1 MRATRGIS
9 AVPYVPAITSV
20 VNLGGLAWLAQ
31 AHFGLNFSTVSQ
43 WSQADELGFAQF
55 VAKKILDNPLSF
67 DQQTTAAAKS
77 VLGFDFAA
85 ANRDAEISG
94 LFATTLAGI
103 DDNTGNATLG
113 NAVLT
118 LLTNLAGIAQ
128 ELTLSGGVM
137 ITSGGEDETMGGV
150 VNQTPLMWGE
160 RTGAERQTEGTHI
173 ENLIQSDNPGA
184 VGSDHTYDPP
194 QGATGIRP
202 IIYSPPFVPTTVQG
216 DRSQRRQGNGRFF
229 LFGAAA
235 VILFLMV
242 RKK

>member
-20 VNLGGLAWLAQ
+20 VNLGGLASLAQ
-31 AHFGLNFSTVSQ
+31 AHFGLNFATVSQ
-43 WSQADELGFAQF
+43 WSQSDELGFAQF

-67 DQQTTAAAKS
+67 DQQTTAAAKMVAS
-77 VLGFDFAA
+77 FDFAA

-118 LLTNLAGIAQ
+118 LMTALAGIAQ

-137 ITSGGEDETMGGV
+137 ITSGREEDQMGDA

-160 RTGAERQTEGTHI
+160 RTGSERQTEGTHV
-173 ENLIQSDNPGA
+173 ENLFTPVNEG
-184 VGSDHTYDPP
+184 
-194 QGATGIRP
+194 QGATGIQP
-202 IIYSPPFVPTTVQG
+202 IVYSPPFVPNDITG
-216 DRSQRRQGNGRFF
+216 RRAYFTNKERVPFI
-229 LFGAAA
+229 LGAAA
-235 VILFLMV
+235 IILFLIA